1 MTREEEIF
9 QEAKSRFS
17 GEDHEMYQV
26 RAFEAGAHW
35 ADSHPKRDE
44 DDLAYIQELL
54 GYDPIEEF
62 DQICE
67 ECLGKGGKA

>member
-9 QEAKSRFS
+9 QEAKSRFI

-35 ADSHPKRDE
+35 ADSHPYVTLIKK
-44 DDLAYIQELL
+44 LK
-54 GYDPIEEF
+54 YD
-62 DQICE
+62 
-67 ECLGKGGKA
+67 